1 MKLSYDYHDLI
12 REIQKELED
21 GALEKVGNV
30 QILRSEKAL
39 YGTDYHPIID
49 WYYDVET
56 MRDLVAPD
64 VFEDEEDTQDRKS
77 LVKDYFRD
85 FPRLQTI
92 SVFDML
98 KEMIDWDRII

>member
-12 REIQKELED
+12 REIQKEVEFGTLKKD
-21 GALEKVGNV
+21 GNV

-39 YGTDYHPIID
+39 YGTDYQPIID
-49 WYYDVET
+49 WYYDVEK

-64 VFEDEEDTQDRKS
+64 VFEDEEDTKARKN

-92 SVFDML
+92 SVFDMM